1 MFVDVFVV
9 VIVVAIV
16 VVLDYDDDHVYVI
29 VYEFSL
35 GCYEKRM
42 SGCSDFK
49 YRRARLT

>member
-1 MFVDVFVV
+1 MF

-16 VVLDYDDDHVYVI
+16 VVLDYDYDDVY